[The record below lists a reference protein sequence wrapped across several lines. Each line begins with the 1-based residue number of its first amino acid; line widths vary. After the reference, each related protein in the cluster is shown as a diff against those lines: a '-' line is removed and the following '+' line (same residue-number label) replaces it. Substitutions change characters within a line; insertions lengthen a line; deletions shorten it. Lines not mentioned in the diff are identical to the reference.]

1 MKHLKQVAFYISLF
15 VFTACSYS
23 TFYLQTGSKKFPT
36 TAPADVKLYSEKPGR
51 PFKVIGAIAADVTG
65 NVDDCEKAIRKKA
78 ASIGAD
84 AVIFIKLSVF
94 SSVGGRMGINGVAVK
109 FTE

>member
-1 MKHLKQVAFYISLF
+1 MKHLRQLAFYISLF

-23 TFYLQTGSKKFPT
+23 TYYLQTGSQKFPS
-36 TAPADVKLYSEKPGR
+36 TAPADVQMFSGKPGR
-51 PFKVIGAIAADVTG
+51 SFKVIGAIAADVVG
-65 NVDDCEKAIRKKA
+65 DVDDCQKAIKKKA

-94 SSVGGRMGINGVAVK
+94 STAGARMGINGVAVK
-109 FTE
+109 FIE